1 MAGGYEQVVLN
12 ADAPFEEGAFQPRFT
27 MSMFK
32 GPEKQRIQQ
41 AQYMTHLVN
50 VRNVPV
56 KHAMGIL
63 ANIFGESTYN
73 PAAEGDFE
81 FSNKGERDIATGR
94 SAVMSVK
101 KHPQSFGLFQWKG
114 ERGEKMKEWVG
125 EDWATD
131 WKGQLD
137 YFLREHEPWADGGQ
151 SPDTYYSRYEEYLEK
166 NPNATVAE
174 ASDFLVKHN
183 LNPLNEEIEM
193 ERRRGWV
200 AGQNEMEK
208 QDDIMK
214 RKKLK

>member
-27 MSMFK
+27 ISMFK
-32 GPEKQRIQQ
+32 GTEKQRIQQ
-41 AQYMTHLVN
+41 AQYMIHLVN

-56 KHAMGIL
+56 KNAMGIL

-73 PAAEGDFE
+73 PAAKGDY
-81 FSNKGERDIATGR
+81 KY
-94 SAVMSVK
+94 K
-101 KHPQSFGLFQWKG
+101 KESDRHQTVNIPQSFGLFQW
-114 ERGEKMKEWVG
+114 RGKRAEKMKEWVG
-125 EDWATD
+125 EDWETD

-151 SPDTYYSRYEEYLEK
+151 SPDTYYSRYKEYLEK

-183 LNPLNEEIEM
+183 LNPLNEEIAM